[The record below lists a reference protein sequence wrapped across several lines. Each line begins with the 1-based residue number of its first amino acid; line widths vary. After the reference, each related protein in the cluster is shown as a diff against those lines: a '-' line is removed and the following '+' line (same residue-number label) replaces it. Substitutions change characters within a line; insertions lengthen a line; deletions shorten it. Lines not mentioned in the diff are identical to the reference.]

1 MRKGD
6 REGMFV
12 FRFCFDRVIYLVTEK
27 VLKALMKKRR
37 EKVEEIKQKTNYY
50 STRDLL
56 QKYDDSSPGS
66 PVPLRHRLPAGQP
79 VPVTPQRT
87 TQSQIAKIGPPPPNA
102 DPQVLTS
109 RKAPA

>member
-1 MRKGD
+1 
-6 REGMFV
+6 MFV